1 MNNRLQCRVGGQINM
16 VVAHIAAHGFS
27 LETDKW
33 GRARGESREFRQ
45 QPKVRDHLV
54 AYHLAPVITDLIL
67 DGNREYCNNQMEQT
81 LTLLHSE

>member
-1 MNNRLQCRVGGQINM
+1 M

-54 AYHLAPVITDLIL
+54 AYHLAPVIIDFISNE
-67 DGNREYCNNQMEQT
+67 NRECCNNDLEQT